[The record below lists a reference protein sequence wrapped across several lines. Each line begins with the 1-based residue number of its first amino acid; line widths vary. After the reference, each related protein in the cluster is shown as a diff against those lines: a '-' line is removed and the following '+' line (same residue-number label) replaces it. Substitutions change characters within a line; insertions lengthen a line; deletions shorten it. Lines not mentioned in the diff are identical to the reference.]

1 MKTIIAV
8 AFLNLAAIAFA
19 RSDQYDVVLT
29 GYNLSV
35 VSQSDSQIVI
45 TGTDIQIQTVVDSF

>member
-1 MKTIIAV
+1 MKTLVSI

-19 RSDQYDVVLT
+19 RSDQYIAIVT
-29 GYNLSV
+29 GDNLSV

-45 TGTDIQIQTVVDSF
+45 TGTDIHTVLISL

>member
-19 RSDQYDVVLT
+19 RSDQYDVVIT